1 MMKYCKIKMI
11 FYFLVN
17 VRKTSKSVASRE
29 PIGNETFNGA
39 VENYKSRCVVSILI
53 LEYFCPFL

>member
-1 MMKYCKIKMI
+1 MI